1 MKGPYVTDPTLSD
14 GEIRLNE
21 RELAVAKEAAR
32 LAIQEITDQ
41 FYKQVGKTMFQK
53 ALIWI
58 GAIAIGFGLA
68 KGWITFTPPK

>member
-1 MKGPYVTDPTLSD
+1 MPDHTLSD
-14 GEIRLNE
+14 GEIKLNE

-41 FYKQVGKTMFQK
+41 FYKQVGKTMVQK

-58 GAIAIGFGLA
+58 GAIAIGFGVA

>member
-1 MKGPYVTDPTLSD
+1 MADHQD
-14 GEIRLNE
+14 NEIRLNE

-32 LAIQEITDQ
+32 IAIQELTDQ

-68 KGWITFTPPK
+68 KGWITFTPPT

>member
-1 MKGPYVTDPTLSD
+1 MPDQQEN
-14 GEIRLNE
+14 EIRLNE

-32 LAIQEITDQ
+32 LAIQELTDQ

>member
-1 MKGPYVTDPTLSD
+1 LKGPYVTDPTLSD

-41 FYKQVGKTMFQK
+41 FYKQVGKTMVQK
-53 ALIWI
+53 VWI

>member
-1 MKGPYVTDPTLSD
+1 MPNHTLSD
-14 GEIRLNE
+14 GEIKLNE

-41 FYKQVGKTMFQK
+41 FYKQVGKTMVQK

-58 GAIAIGFGLA
+58 GAIAIGFGVA
-68 KGWITFTPPK
+68 NGWITFTPPK

>member
-1 MKGPYVTDPTLSD
+1 MPDQQD
-14 GEIRLNE
+14 NEIRLNE

-32 LAIQEITDQ
+32 IAIQELTDQ

-58 GAIAIGFGLA
+58 GAIAVGIGLA
-68 KGWITFTPPK
+68 TGWITFTPPT

>member
-1 MKGPYVTDPTLSD
+1 MPDSQDNDIKLT
-14 GEIRLNE
+14 E
-21 RELAVAKEAAR
+21 RELAIAKAAAHI
-32 LAIQEITDQ
+32 AIQELTDQ
-41 FYKQVGKTMFQK
+41 FYQQVGKTMVTK

>member
-1 MKGPYVTDPTLSD
+1 MTDPTLSD

-41 FYKQVGKTMFQK
+41 FYKQVGKTMVQK

>member
-1 MKGPYVTDPTLSD
+1 MADHQD
-14 GEIRLNE
+14 NEIRLNE

>member
-1 MKGPYVTDPTLSD
+1 MSD
-14 GEIRLNE
+14 QQDNDITLNE

-32 LAIQEITDQ
+32 IAIQEITDQ
-41 FYKQVGKTMFQK
+41 FYQQVGKTMIQK

-58 GAIAIGFGLA
+58 GAIAIGFGMA

>member
-1 MKGPYVTDPTLSD
+1 MPDQQEN
-14 GEIRLNE
+14 EIRLNE

-68 KGWITFTPPK
+68 KGWITFTPPT

>member
-1 MKGPYVTDPTLSD
+1 MPDQQD
-14 GEIRLNE
+14 NEIRLNE

-32 LAIQEITDQ
+32 IAIQELTDQ

-68 KGWITFTPPK
+68 KGWITFTPPT

>member
-1 MKGPYVTDPTLSD
+1 MPDQQD
-14 GEIRLNE
+14 NEIRLNE

-32 LAIQEITDQ
+32 IAIQELTDQ

-53 ALIWI
+53 VLIWI

-68 KGWITFTPPK
+68 KGWITFTPPT

>member
-1 MKGPYVTDPTLSD
+1 MPDHTLSD
-14 GEIRLNE
+14 GEIKLNE

-41 FYKQVGKTMFQK
+41 FYKQVGKTMVQK
-53 ALIWI
+53 VLIWI
-58 GAIAIGFGLA
+58 GAIAIGFGVA

>member
-1 MKGPYVTDPTLSD
+1 MPDQQD
-14 GEIRLNE
+14 NEIRLNE

-32 LAIQEITDQ
+32 IAIQELTDQ

>member
-1 MKGPYVTDPTLSD
+1 MPNHTLSD
-14 GEIRLNE
+14 GEIKLNE

-41 FYKQVGKTMFQK
+41 FYKQVGKTMVQK

-58 GAIAIGFGLA
+58 GAIAIGFGVA